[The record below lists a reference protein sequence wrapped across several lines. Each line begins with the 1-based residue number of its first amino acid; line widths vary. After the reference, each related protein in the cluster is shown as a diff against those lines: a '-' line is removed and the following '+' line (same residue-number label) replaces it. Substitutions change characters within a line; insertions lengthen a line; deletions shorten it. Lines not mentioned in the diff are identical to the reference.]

1 MCTRSIKEIT
11 EVLVLPYVRRD
22 AKVASSGF
30 LILFAL
36 QYMNIHISL
45 S

>member
-1 MCTRSIKEIT
+1 MCTRSNMEII

-30 LILFAL
+30 LVLFAL
-36 QYMNIHISL
+36 QYMNVHAPL